1 MAAGDEGDAP
11 LVRALT
17 KLHTSQNATEKK
29 RALSA
34 IDEWI
39 TSSPDKSLHASWHG
53 SGKLCAGLTKVLGSD
68 PSERCREIAA
78 EILLTALQKMPTV
91 SAFGLSS
98 VFPVITH
105 RLGNSAVDPTQ
116 LREPSEEVRL
126 LLVTLVLNLL
136 DKCPQV
142 YSNGMPP

>member
-53 SGKLCAGLTKVLGSD
+53 TGKLCSGLTKVLGSD

-98 VFPVITH
+98 GIPVITH

-142 YSNGMPP
+142 